1 MHFSSKTSKIGDENE
16 EFFQTNRM
24 VHLALK
30 SVQPFRS
37 YVHSKPKK
45 KSIICKM
52 CKICLFEHKIIILFS
67 FSTYLPE
74 LNNICMKNAILRNFS
89 IKSGSETGQNWAKMD
104 ESSIFKHKIIVR
116 LTSLA

>member
-1 MHFSSKTSKIGDENE
+1 MK
-16 EFFQTNRM
+16 FFQTNRM

-45 KSIICKM
+45 KKSIIFKM

-74 LNNICMKNAILRNFS
+74 LNNICMKNAILRTL
-89 IKSGSETGQNWAKMD
+89 GAAHG
-104 ESSIFKHKIIVR
+104 VV
-116 LTSLA
+116 